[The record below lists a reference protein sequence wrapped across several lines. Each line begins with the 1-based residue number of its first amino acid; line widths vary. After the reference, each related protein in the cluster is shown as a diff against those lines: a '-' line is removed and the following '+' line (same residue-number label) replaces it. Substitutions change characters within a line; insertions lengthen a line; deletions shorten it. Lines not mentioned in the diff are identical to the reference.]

1 MKLIDTPTGIRTED
15 DLLLCCSRMR
25 IDSRRAEQIKVLLQ
39 KNIDWQYLIQMAV
52 RHGLIPL
59 LYKNLKA
66 TNPDAIPEGIF
77 DQLRKY
83 FLINASRNLILTE
96 ELHKLLNLFE
106 ANSII
111 AIPYKGPA
119 LAASIYGDIA
129 LRQFS
134 DLDIL
139 IQKQDILKAKD
150 LIVPLGYRPH
160 FHLNDVNAKSYIK
173 SRNEISFTR
182 EDGRVTLELQWE
194 ITPHYFN
201 FPIPSQYL
209 WKYIECSL
217 RNCLGFRALPPEIE
231 LIIFCVHG
239 TKDLWARLLWVCD
252 VAELIRK
259 NDGLD
264 WDRVI
269 SFSSSSGSLRM
280 LFLGLLLAK
289 DLLDAPI
296 PEEVMKNV
304 DADPMVGR
312 LAQKV
317 EARVFR
323 RSNGSSGILR
333 SSIFYLKARERLQD
347 RIQYCVRLAMT
358 VTPGDWTFLPLPHPL
373 FPLYYLIRPIRL
385 ASKYGLKPLR
395 GIFNHQR

>member
-1 MKLIDTPTGIRTED
+1 MKLNDTPTGIRPED
-15 DLLLCCSRMR
+15 DLLLCCSRVNMEPEK
-25 IDSRRAEQIKVLLQ
+25 AERIKVLLR
-39 KNIDWQYLIQMAV
+39 NEINWQYLIQMAL

-119 LAASIYGDIA
+119 LAASIYGDIT

-139 IQKQDILKAKD
+139 IQKQDVLRARD
-150 LIVPLGYRPH
+150 LIVSQGYRPH
-160 FHLNDVNAKSYIK
+160 FRLTDVSAEPYLKSQ
-173 SRNEISFTR
+173 NELSFTR
-182 EDGRVTLELQWE
+182 HDGKVIVELQWE
-194 ITPHYFN
+194 IAPRYFS

-209 WKYIECSL
+209 WERLKSFSRKDLE
-217 RNCLGFRALPPEIE
+217 FWTLPPEIE
-231 LIIFCVHG
+231 LIIICVHG
-239 TKDLWARLLWVCD
+239 AKDQWTRLLWICD

-264 WDRVI
+264 WDWVI
-269 SFSSSSGSLRM
+269 RLSSTLGSLRM
-280 LFLGLLLAK
+280 LFLGLFLAN
-289 DLLDAPI
+289 DLLNASI
-296 PEEVMKNV
+296 PGEVMQQV
-304 DADPMVGR
+304 EGDPRVRR
-312 LAQKV
+312 LARQV
-317 EARVFR
+317 RQRLFR
-323 RSNGSSGILR
+323 GPNGSSGIFKNPL
-333 SSIFYLKARERLQD
+333 FHLKARERMRD

-358 VTPGDWTFLPLPHPL
+358 TTPGDWTFLPLPHPL

-385 ASKYGLKPLR
+385 MAKYGLKPLEKIHNR
-395 GIFNHQR
+395 